1 MTIDDNIRDEK
12 LQHDINRDEAKISVL
27 SSGKIDKYEYL
38 TGEEIL
44 SSDHGRKIE
53 QAKFTYSPL
62 GKAFEKQAKTIEEQG
77 ETQMDVVTNQSK
89 KLEALTIKDGDHKDK
104 EMCHELVKKR
114 FDKIFELTNE
124 ISQND
129 LIYYFKGNSTSK
141 TFDDFNNSIKH
152 FEKIKSGE
160 MKLEETK
167 KLQNVFKSN
176 LNEIS
181 KGRYKSEEQHGALKY

>member
-181 KGRYKSEEQHGALKY
+181 KGRYKSEEQHSALKY

>member
-1 MTIDDNIRDEK
+1 MTIDDNIRGEK
-12 LQHDINRDEAKISVL
+12 LQHDINREEAKISVL

-44 SSDHGRKIE
+44 SPDHGRKIE
-53 QAKFTYSPL
+53 QAKFTYSPI

-77 ETQMDVVTNQSK
+77 ETEMDVVTNQSK
-89 KLEALTIKDGDHKDK
+89 KLQALTIKDGDHKAS
-104 EMCHELVKKR
+104 HELVKKR
-114 FDKIFELTNE
+114 FDKILELTNE

-141 TFDDFNNSIKH
+141 TFDDFNNGIKR

-181 KGRYKSEEQHGALKY
+181 KGRYKSEEQHSALKY

>member
-12 LQHDINRDEAKISVL
+12 LQHDINREEAKISVL
-27 SSGKIDKYEYL
+27 SSGKIDKYEFL

-44 SSDHGRKIE
+44 PSDHGRKIE

-77 ETQMDVVTNQSK
+77 ETQMDVVVNQSK

-104 EMCHELVKKR
+104 EICHELVKKR
-114 FDKIFELTNE
+114 FDKILELTNE

-129 LIYYFKGNSTSK
+129 LKYY
-141 TFDDFNNSIKH
+141 
-152 FEKIKSGE
+152 
-160 MKLEETK
+160 
-167 KLQNVFKSN
+167 
-176 LNEIS
+176 
-181 KGRYKSEEQHGALKY
+181 

>member
-12 LQHDINRDEAKISVL
+12 LQHYINREEAKISVL
-27 SSGKIDKYEYL
+27 SSGKIDEYEYL

-53 QAKFTYSPL
+53 QAKFIYSPL

-141 TFDDFNNSIKH
+141 TFDDFNNSIKR
-152 FEKIKSGE
+152 FEKTKSGE

-181 KGRYKSEEQHGALKY
+181 KGRYKSEEQHSALKY

>member
-12 LQHDINRDEAKISVL
+12 LQHYINREKAKISVL
-27 SSGKIDKYEYL
+27 SSGKIDEYEYL

-53 QAKFTYSPL
+53 QAKFIYSPL

-141 TFDDFNNSIKH
+141 TFDDFNNSIKR
-152 FEKIKSGE
+152 FEKTKSGE

-181 KGRYKSEEQHGALKY
+181 KGRYKSEEQHSALKY